1 MEFQVFTDLCF
12 TECVLDIAYQLSSPV
27 YSYLFDYQNE
37 FSFNT
42 LLGPCKK
49 SLGVTH
55 GDELTSLFKMSHINP
70 NNLNEQDLEVSKLM
84 VDIWFK
90 FASSK

>member
-1 MEFQVFTDLCF
+1 MFTDLGF
-12 TECVLDIAYQLSSPV
+12 SECVLDMAYQLSSPV
-27 YSYLFDYQNE
+27 YSYNFDYQNE

-42 LLGPCKK
+42 LFGHCKK
-49 SLGVTH
+49 PLGVTH

-70 NNLNEQDLEVSKLM
+70 NDLNEKDLEVSKLM
-84 VDIWFK
+84 VNVWFK